1 VTRTPH
7 ESKLMNL
14 LRITATALLGWAL
27 GTAVAAGITPVAPVV
42 DTSALPGLP
51 PGWAE
56 LNPLRGN
63 ATAPTVGRQA
73 FNQSC
78 ATCHGVDADGS
89 RAPAPDLRR
98 IGRACGRVQDAALKQ
113 RCLSDADHFFLKSV
127 LKGKQKF
134 GIEHMPAWE
143 GVLDPAVVWSLRS
156 FIETTGRP

>member
-1 VTRTPH
+1 VTGH
-7 ESKLMNL
+7 LNESTFMTL
-14 LRITATALLGWAL
+14 LKITALLLLGSTL
-27 GTAVAAGITPVAPVV
+27 GTATAAGITPVVPVV
-42 DTSALPGLP
+42 DTSTLPALPA
-51 PGWAE
+51 GWAE

-63 ATAPTVGRQA
+63 AIAATVGRSA

-78 ATCHGVDADGS
+78 ATCHGMDADGS

-98 IGRACGRVQDAALKQ
+98 IGRACGRVRDAALHQ